1 MLVPMSLFCTS
12 PRPGLL
18 LRLPILYTMY
28 IMVTVTVSQARGAIS
43 HLVDRVL
50 EGEEVMLTRYGRPVA
65 VLVRPDRLASR
76 RDADSL
82 DPSVVIDYALSQ
94 GKKAHLTDL
103 AGLSVER
110 AEALVAGVRASRARR

>member
-1 MLVPMSLFCTS
+1 M
-12 PRPGLL
+12 
-18 LRLPILYTMY
+18 MY
-28 IMVTVTVSQARGAIS
+28 VMVTVTVSQARGTIS

-50 EGEEVMLTRYGRPVA
+50 EGEEVTLTRYGRPVA

>member
-1 MLVPMSLFCTS
+1 
-12 PRPGLL
+12 
-18 LRLPILYTMY
+18 MY

-94 GKKAHLTDL
+94 GKKAHL